1 MHKTWNIAGIDL
13 AWRGQRNTS
22 AVSIGRLDGGAR
34 VVVVQ
39 NVYPAIQGNA
49 DLVKKVQEHRPVDG
63 VSIDAPLII
72 TNPLGQR
79 PCERQLS
86 AEYGARHASCHASN
100 LRLYPEA
107 SSVVL
112 SELMS
117 GLGFVH
123 LGAAGS
129 KFQIECYP
137 HPAIIEIFDLKKRLP
152 YKKGKVTEKK
162 EGQIKLSKLIR
173 DLERSPVLKLR
184 LMGEAR
190 GYSEEDRIR
199 ALSGRALKENED
211 ALDSIICAYI
221 AALYQVGVQHK
232 IYGDLERGYIYVPQQ
247 KCI

>member
-1 MHKTWNIAGIDL
+1 MHKTWDVAGIDL
-13 AWRGQRNTS
+13 AWRGERNPS
-22 AVSIGRLDGGAR
+22 AIAFGRFDGDAL
-34 VVVVQ
+34 VVG
-39 NVYPAIQGNA
+39 NVYPAIRG
-49 DLVKKVQEHRPVDG
+49 DDEVIETVQAHMPVVG

-72 TNPLGQR
+72 TNDSGQR
-79 PCERQLS
+79 PCEKQLS

-100 LRLYPEA
+100 LRLYPKA
-107 SSVVL
+107 SSVRL
-112 SELMS
+112 SKRLS

-152 YKKGKVTEKK
+152 YKRGKVTEKQ

-173 DLERSPVLKLR
+173 DLERSPLLKLK
-184 LMGEAR
+184 LKGEAR
-190 GYSEEDRIR
+190 KYTEEDRIR
-199 ALSGRALKENED
+199 ALSGTALKENED

-221 AALYQVGVQHK
+221 AALYQVEVQHK
-232 IYGDLERGYIYVPQQ
+232 IYGDLESGYIYVPQQ